1 MIFGV
6 CGGYQMLG
14 NSLSDPMGVESG
26 GSIKGMG
33 LLPMDTVFA
42 GNKTRT
48 RVEGSFGQIG
58 GILEKLSGTALEG
71 YEIHMGVS
79 TAAEGAEP
87 LTKIQDTNQDSAAA
101 KLDGNQKGNVYGSYV
116 HSIFDKEQVAERIVE
131 ALGEA
136 KGIDTSEMTGV
147 DYQTFKES
155 QYDILAAALREHM
168 DMKQIY
174 AILEQGV

>member
-1 MIFGV
+1 MKN
-6 CGGYQMLG
+6 CPAQ
-14 NSLSDPMGVESG
+14 PW
-26 GSIKGMG
+26 K
-33 LLPMDTVFA
+33 DTRFIWA
-42 GNKTRT
+42 
-48 RVEGSFGQIG
+48 S
-58 GILEKLSGTALEG
+58 AP
-71 YEIHMGVS
+71 
-79 TAAEGAEP
+79 AAEGAEP

-136 KGIDTSEMTGV
+136 KGIDTSEMTGRGLPDLQGEPV
-147 DYQTFKES
+147 RYSGGCSPGT
-155 QYDILAAALREHM
+155 Y